1 MKLFADVD
9 VDILNIHILILLEVR
24 TSVVVLI
31 HVFIG
36 VTRLVTSSNYPSIFK
51 LYDVVD
57 F

>member
-36 VTRLVTSSNYPSIFK
+36 VTRIVTTSNYPSIFK